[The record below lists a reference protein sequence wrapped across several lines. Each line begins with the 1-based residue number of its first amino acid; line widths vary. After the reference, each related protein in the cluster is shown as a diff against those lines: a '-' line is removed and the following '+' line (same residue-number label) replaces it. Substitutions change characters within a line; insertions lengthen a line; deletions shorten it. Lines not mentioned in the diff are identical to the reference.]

1 MTLDEETKQYIH
13 KLMSEHSVKVSA
25 FLSSLCSVL
34 QEKKVITRQDFDI
47 VLKRAEIVTQ
57 NAMSLGAENVIAF
70 GKMITEADK
79 LKKDLEKES
88 IEGRKDWND
97 LK

>member
-1 MTLDEETKQYIH
+1 MIDEETKQYIH

-25 FLSSLCSVL
+25 FISSLCSVL
-34 QEKKVITRQDFDI
+34 QDKKVIDRQDFDTI
-47 VLKRAEIVTQ
+47 LKRAEIVTS
-57 NAMSLGAENVIAF
+57 NAMALGAENVIAF

-79 LKKDLEKES
+79 LKKNLEKES
-88 IEGRKDWND
+88 IEGRKDWKD

>member
-13 KLMSEHSVKVSA
+13 KLISEHSVKVSA

-34 QEKKVITRQDFDI
+34 QDKKVMDKQDFDI
-47 VLKRAEIVTQ
+47 ILKRAEIVTS
-57 NAMSLGAENVIAF
+57 NAMALGAENVIAF

-79 LKKDLEKES
+79 LKKNLEKES
-88 IEGRKDWND
+88 IEGRKDWKD